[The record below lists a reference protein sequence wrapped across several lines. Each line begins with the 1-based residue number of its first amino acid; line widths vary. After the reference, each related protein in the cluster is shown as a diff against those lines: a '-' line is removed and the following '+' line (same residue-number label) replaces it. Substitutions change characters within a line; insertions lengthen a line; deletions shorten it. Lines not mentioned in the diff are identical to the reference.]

1 MTFIFRNRTIFWDI
15 LKWNRG
21 QKKWDGGSINFFL
34 KKWGFWKIYDQE
46 RRIFTVFL
54 LARKV
59 LINVEMHAHKAA
71 LITRQGGSISSRYFN
86 KNQCT
91 NELFFLVLERP
102 QQTRL
107 HLLNTEFQVNIQ
119 VFPTSC
125 KGQTFQ
131 ANWFGATRD
140 ASTLYIIY
148 TII

>member
-1 MTFIFRNRTIFWDI
+1 
-15 LKWNRG
+15 
-21 QKKWDGGSINFFL
+21 
-34 KKWGFWKIYDQE
+34 
-46 RRIFTVFL
+46 
-54 LARKV
+54 
-59 LINVEMHAHKAA
+59 MHAHKAA

-140 ASTLYIIY
+140 TSTLYIIY
-148 TII
+148 TIISGASPVWNLHFIFLFKNAPTTLYLCRDKTKRQFGKNTIVTPTKILPKK